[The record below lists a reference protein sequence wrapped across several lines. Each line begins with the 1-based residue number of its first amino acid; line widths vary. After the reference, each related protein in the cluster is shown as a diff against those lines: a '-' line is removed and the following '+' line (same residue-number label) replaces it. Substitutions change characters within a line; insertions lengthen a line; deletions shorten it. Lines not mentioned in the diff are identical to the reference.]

1 MKTTLQVDDGL
12 LEEAAKITG
21 VAEKAILVQ
30 MGLEAL
36 IARESARQLAL
47 LGGTEP
53 DLTVP
58 RRRRSS
64 ASH

>member
-21 VAEKAILVQ
+21 VAEKTILVK

-64 ASH
+64 ESQ